1 MFNIHKT
8 TPSLN
13 SSKAN
18 VLYKEDQSDI
28 SSFKLPTQDVNII
41 SDCDLVE
48 ISDYSILPPFHPVTP
63 LWQSNMC
70 KDLNINMVNIND
82 VENIS
87 NIDKRNINLQEC
99 SPCKYKKIAGDGNC
113 LFSSLCYWIT
123 GSVDDQATVRNILVK
138 NMIGKY
144 RDVCYSYIKNK
155 YPVTVSGFRST
166 IDYVNKIRMRRDKIW
181 GTDTELFC
189 AALILQTDIWVYSVA
204 NNWEIFSGSG
214 KSIGEVIQSPPSNYL
229 GSIYI
234 HYTGNHYEPI
244 LGVVKNSQYSI
255 I

>member
-82 VENIS
+82 VEIFQTL
-87 NIDKRNINLQEC
+87 IKEILI
-99 SPCKYKKIAGDGNC
+99 YKNVVLASIKKLLEMGIVY
-113 LFSSLCYWIT
+113 FHHY
-123 GSVDDQATVRNILVK
+123 V
-138 NMIGKY
+138 IG
-144 RDVCYSYIKNK
+144 
-155 YPVTVSGFRST
+155 
-166 IDYVNKIRMRRDKIW
+166 
-181 GTDTELFC
+181 
-189 AALILQTDIWVYSVA
+189 
-204 NNWEIFSGSG
+204 
-214 KSIGEVIQSPPSNYL
+214 
-229 GSIYI
+229 
-234 HYTGNHYEPI
+234 
-244 LGVVKNSQYSI
+244 
-255 I
+255 

>member
-1 MFNIHKT
+1 
-8 TPSLN
+8 
-13 SSKAN
+13 
-18 VLYKEDQSDI
+18 
-28 SSFKLPTQDVNII
+28 
-41 SDCDLVE
+41 
-48 ISDYSILPPFHPVTP
+48 
-63 LWQSNMC
+63 
-70 KDLNINMVNIND
+70 
-82 VENIS
+82 
-87 NIDKRNINLQEC
+87 
-99 SPCKYKKIAGDGNC
+99 
-113 LFSSLCYWIT
+113 
-123 GSVDDQATVRNILVK
+123 
-138 NMIGKY
+138 MIGKY

-166 IDYVNKIRMRRDKIW
+166 IDYINKIRMRRDKIW